1 MSNPPTRF
9 IDDEAITDL
18 PPPEWLIEGVMPCE
32 SLVGLYGPP
41 AVGKSVVA
49 LDWAL
54 RLASMRPANSLDT
67 WADRQLL
74 QGFVMY
80 VAPEG
85 FHGLGSR
92 VRAWKLAN
100 DRPGLAGVWFDRH
113 SLNLMSSYAV
123 ETFIRDVNQWGP
135 PYPVRLV
142 VIDTLA
148 RCMVGGDDSTQ
159 KDMGLVIDAADTLR
173 RELRCTVLFLH
184 HPVKRGAGER
194 GSGAFRAGLDT
205 LIRVG
210 PAGRHRIQLV
220 CEKQKDAAP
229 FKPIELR
236 LRQVAQPDGATS
248 MVVEPTGH
256 EGVSPRLSTS
266 EQAAFAAL
274 VQKGG
279 QDVATR
285 TWHKATDLKEATFYR
300 AASSLVSKNLV
311 SKAGTRRDP
320 TYTVAGA

>member
-18 PPPEWLIEGVMPCE
+18 PPPEWLIEGVIPCE
-32 SLVGLYGPP
+32 ALVGLYGPP
-41 AVGKSVVA
+41 AVGKSLVSV
-49 LDWAL
+49 DWSL
-54 RLASMRPANSLDT
+54 RLAKGLDT

-74 QGFVMY
+74 PGFVVY

-92 VRAWKLAN
+92 VRAWKIAT
-100 DRPGLAGVWFDRH
+100 RMFGRAGVWFDRR
-113 SLNLMSSYAV
+113 SLNLMSGCAV
-123 ETFIRDVNQWGP
+123 ETFIRDVVQQQDGP
-135 PYPVRLV
+135 DYPTRLV

-148 RCMVGGDDSTQ
+148 RCMVGGDENAP
-159 KDMGLVIDAADTLR
+159 KDMGLMIHGADELR
-173 RELRCTVLFLH
+173 RRLQCSVLFLH
-184 HPVKRGAGER
+184 HPVKRGPGER
-194 GSGAFRAGLDT
+194 GHGAFRAGLDT

-210 PAGRHRIQLV
+210 HAGRHRIQLV

-236 LRQVAQPDGATS
+236 LRQVEQPDGSTS
-248 MVVEPTGH
+248 MVVEATGY
-256 EGVSPRLSTS
+256 EGAAPRLSTS

-274 VQKGG
+274 IQKGG

-285 TWHKATDLKEATFYR
+285 AWHEATDLSEPTFYR
-300 AASSLVSKNLV
+300 VARSLVSKGLV
-311 SKAGTRRDP
+311 SKVGAGRNT
-320 TYTVAGA
+320 TYTVAGGG